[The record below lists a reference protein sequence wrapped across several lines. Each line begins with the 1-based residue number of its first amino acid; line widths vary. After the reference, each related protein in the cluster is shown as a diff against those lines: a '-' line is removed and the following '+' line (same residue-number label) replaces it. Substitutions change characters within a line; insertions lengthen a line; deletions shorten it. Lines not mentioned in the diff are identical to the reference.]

1 MLFSQEP
8 SAIFV
13 GQSCTVTARGIKRQ
27 MTKDNDARNNDS
39 DVTDDAST
47 TTTDT
52 EELER
57 QWEQDKQELRRFALY
72 SLVPILFRLVGRKIA
87 YFGFL
92 FFIMFRVLMMDI
104 VWHRVA
110 AAFIQR

>member
-1 MLFSQEP
+1 
-8 SAIFV
+8 
-13 GQSCTVTARGIKRQ
+13 

-92 FFIMFRVLMMDI
+92 FFPLLLIL
-104 VWHRVA
+104 
-110 AAFIQR
+110 